1 MVYIIMG
8 VCITS
13 TVIFIIQILVLCR
26 PLPFFWDKSL
36 NGTCGSLPLT
46 YLIPSLIITVE
57 DIVVFALPMPLLWK
71 LQASTNKKLGAMFV
85 FGLGLGICL
94 IAGVRIKYVLVIK
107 SEDFTET
114 IWMFAIFGGLEPMLG
129 IICACLPILPALVA
143 HYSKNRIMNWS
154 TRNRSGGSS
163 FKRAFGKNLSNSMDR
178 SGKNDFERL
187 GDGEYPLI
195 DQAGLTERGQARTP
209 EGIKVTKG
217 YTVDTQS
224 IQ

>member
-1 MVYIIMG
+1 MG